1 MTKTK
6 YINIVI
12 GENTYEVEA
21 VDYPEG
27 YDDIAMLGSIVV
39 KLHQR
44 VEELE
49 WAVDDMRSIVGY
61 GDEL

>member
-1 MTKTK
+1 MGKTK
-6 YINIVI
+6 YVDVTLIK
-12 GENTYEVEA
+12 EVYKVPSVE
-21 VDYPEG
+21 YPEDADG
-27 YDDIAMLGSIVV
+27 LLVMASILI

-49 WAVDDMRSIVGY
+49 RQVDDIRSIVGY

>member
-1 MTKTK
+1 MGRTK
-6 YINIVI
+6 YINVTL
-12 GENTYEVEA
+12 GKEVYKVQTVEH
-21 VDYPEG
+21 PEDADG
-27 YDDIAMLGSIVV
+27 LSVMAAILI

-49 WAVDDMRSIVGY
+49 LTVEDIRSIVGY

>member
-1 MTKTK
+1 MGKPK
-6 YINIVI
+6 YIDVVI
-12 GENTYEVEA
+12 GENVYEVEA

-44 VEELE
+44 VVELE
-49 WAVDDMRSIVGY
+49 WTVDDLRSIVGY
-61 GDEL
+61 GDPY